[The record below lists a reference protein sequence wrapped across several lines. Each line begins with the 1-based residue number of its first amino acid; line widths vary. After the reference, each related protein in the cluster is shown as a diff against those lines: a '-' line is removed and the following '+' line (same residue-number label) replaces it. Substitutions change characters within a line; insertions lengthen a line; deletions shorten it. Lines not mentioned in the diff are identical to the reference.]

1 MSIITLFNYYNRPK
15 RMLPL
20 YNILNNIKT
29 GKYQYLVQRLRDCY
43 EDDPG
48 GEYDSLVQII
58 PRFSV
63 AGNFILSRAELKM
76 VSYSGNLLLEIPYIN
91 ERDRKSVKELLVKDP
106 YVLACFENAL
116 KSGLVILVHGNGKPD
131 SHYSNFKLAVKYYQ
145 KLTGAKVFDL
155 AGMRAKHTC
164 MVSVD
169 KDAYIGLESIPF
181 SNF

>member
-1 MSIITLFNYYNRPK
+1 MSGITIFNYYNRPK
-15 RMLPL
+15 KILPL
-20 YNILNNIKT
+20 YNVLNNIKT
-29 GKYQYLVQRLRDCY
+29 GKYRYLVQRLRDCY

-63 AGNFILSRAELKM
+63 SGNFTLEKEKMRM
-76 VSYSGNLLLEIPYIN
+76 VSYSGNLLLEIPYMN
-91 ERDRKSVKELLVKDP
+91 ERDRNSVKELLIKDP

-116 KSGLVILVHGNGKPD
+116 RSGLVILVHGNGKPD

-164 MVSVD
+164 MVSMD
-169 KDAYIGLESIPF
+169 KDIYIGLESVPF

>member
-1 MSIITLFNYYNRPK
+1 MGSEMCI
-15 RMLPL
+15 
-20 YNILNNIKT
+20 
-29 GKYQYLVQRLRDCY
+29 RDSY

-63 AGNFILSRAELKM
+63 SGNFTLEKEKMRM

-91 ERDRKSVKELLVKDP
+91 HKDRESVKDLLIEDP

-116 KSGLVILVHGNGKPD
+116 QSGLIIIVRGNGKPEVH
-131 SHYSNFKLAVKYYQ
+131 SFRFKLAVEYYK
-145 KLTGAKVFDL
+145 KLTGAKIFSL

-164 MVSVD
+164 MVSMD
-169 KDAYIGLESIPF
+169 KDIYIGLESVPF

>member
-1 MSIITLFNYYNRPK
+1 MSVITIFNYYNRPK
-15 RMLPL
+15 KILPL
-20 YNILNNIKT
+20 YNVLNNIKT
-29 GKYQYLVQRLRDCY
+29 EKYRYLVQRLRDCY

-63 AGNFILSRAELKM
+63 SGNFTLEKEKMRM
-76 VSYSGNLLLEIPYIN
+76 VSYSGNLLLEIPYMN
-91 ERDRKSVKELLVKDP
+91 ERDRKSVKKLLIKDP

-116 KSGLVILVHGNGKPD
+116 RSGLVILVHGNGKPD

-164 MVSVD
+164 MVSMD
-169 KDAYIGLESIPF
+169 KDIYIGLESVPF